1 MIPSQRATLY
11 TSPRGV
17 KTKNAISKQLI
28 TDCFSV
34 PHSSDLIGKSC
45 DQIVHF
51 MECFKVF
58 QTFMEKKAK
67 PFLKS
72 IPSTS
77 TQSNRDLIL
86 YITVEKLQVHIHVLV
101 TEIISNLARAA
112 ICNSMEELAFFK
124 TSRFYIFPRGAQQ
137 NLLFT
142 QNPWLHR
149 LQLFLSRAHG
159 NCFLKHAK
167 LITIFHL
174 ICRIWADQGDTTIIN
189 PHLIL

>member
-1 MIPSQRATLY
+1 MFALKHTLNPPKQPFSFLHSFICVVGAPQKPTHETINLGAMQTQNTEMIPSQRATLY

-51 MECFKVF
+51 MEGFKVF
-58 QTFMEKKAK
+58 QTFVEKKAK
-67 PFLKS
+67 PLLKS

-86 YITVEKLQVHIHVLV
+86 CITVEKLQVQIHVLV

-142 QNPWLHR
+142 QNP
-149 LQLFLSRAHG
+149 
-159 NCFLKHAK
+159 
-167 LITIFHL
+167 
-174 ICRIWADQGDTTIIN
+174 
-189 PHLIL
+189 